1 MNVKAEQQTTA
12 MDTIKLM
19 AAIAI
24 LIGGIAAFYM
34 FEAQS
39 TLLRVIALLVI
50 TGVAT
55 AVALTSAQGKSLW
68 SFATSARTEVRKVV
82 WPSRQETLQTTLIVL
97 FVVLLVGLFLWAVDG
112 ILGWILR
119 SIVGTGG

>member
-12 MDTIKLM
+12 MDTVKLM

-68 SFATSARTEVRKVV
+68 NFATAARTEVRKVV
-82 WPSRQETLQTTLIVL
+82 WPSRQEIIQTTLIVL

-119 SIVGTGG
+119 SIVGGG